1 MGHHLSGST
10 ERLSVAEVYDRLHLV
25 QRRSATLTRVWL
37 HASGANYP
45 DAFDHLS
52 FITLTELQKAREE
65 LRLSPG
71 QTLVDLAC
79 GTGGPG
85 LWVAREAAVRLIGID
100 VSEIAITEARD
111 RALKLNLHDR
121 AEYRR
126 SSFEQTGL
134 PPASV
139 DGAFSVDALVYASDI
154 AATTREIARILRR
167 GARFV
172 GTTFEIDPKVAERL
186 GVPVQGALQDYRPAL
201 QAAGLRIVTYEE
213 TPGWAERLRATYQ
226 ALFGEKERLVADA
239 GATALKVL
247 LSELSRGTD
256 DKLTKRRVFIT
267 AERQ

>member
-1 MGHHLSGST
+1 MPGST
-10 ERLSVAEVYDRLHLV
+10 ERLSVGEVYDRLHLA
-25 QRRSATLTRVWL
+25 QRRSATLKRVWL
-37 HASGANYP
+37 HASGEDYP
-45 DAFDHLS
+45 EPFDHLS
-52 FITLTELQKAREE
+52 FVTLAELQWARAE

-100 VSEIAITEARD
+100 VSEIAIVEARN

-121 AEYRR
+121 ADYRR

-139 DGAFSVDALVYASDI
+139 DGALSVDALVYASDI
-154 AATTREIARILRR
+154 AATMREIARILRP
-167 GARFV
+167 GAAFV
-172 GTTFEIDPKVAERL
+172 GTTFEIDSTVAESL
-186 GVPVQGALQDYRPAL
+186 GLPVQLALQDYRPTL
-201 QAAGLRIVTYEE
+201 EAAGLRIVTYAE

-226 ALFGEKERLVADA
+226 ALLSQKEHVEADT

-247 LSELSRGTD
+247 LSELARGAD
-256 DKLTKRRVFIT
+256 DKLTKRRVFMS
-267 AERQ
+267 AERI